1 LGWRK
6 TLLTCDPTGY
16 LGGIG
21 LLKHI
26 VLFRIKDFAEGAGKA
41 ENMAKLKSRLE
52 ALDDIID
59 EIKFF
64 EVGTNIINSDAA
76 YDLALYSQFNSK
88 EDLYSYQKHPE
99 HVKVSDLVKKIC
111 ESRVVVDYIA

>member
-1 LGWRK
+1 
-6 TLLTCDPTGY
+6 
-16 LGGIG
+16 
-21 LLKHI
+21 LLKHV
-26 VLFRIKDFAEGAGKA
+26 VLFRFKDFAEGADKA

-64 EVGTNIINSDAA
+64 EIGKNIINSDAA
-76 YDLALYSQFNSK
+76 YDLALYSHFESK
-88 EDLYSYQKHPE
+88 EDLFRYQKHPE
-99 HVKVSDLVKKIC
+99 HLEVADFVKKIC